1 MYVRKVIR
9 ENIHNIPI
17 GTYIHSFSFHD
28 KKDETSRVEMWK
40 SESCIV
46 WRTEEQWKLSGQ
58 WRLLK
63 CKIKN
68 MKSNNIQNM
77 PKMVKKIIV

>member
-40 SESCIV
+40 SESCNSMENRRTVEIIRIV
-46 WRTEEQWKLSGQ
+46 AV
-58 WRLLK
+58 
-63 CKIKN
+63 IK
-68 MKSNNIQNM
+68 M
-77 PKMVKKIIV
+77 